1 MSQTILN
8 ITMSL
13 DGCVAGANVSMANP
27 MGDGGEALHDWMFGA
42 KTDADAEIIAAMRR
56 AMGAVVLGRRTF
68 DLGEG
73 PWGDEP
79 PFPLPCFVVTHRPRP
94 VLMKSGTPMTFV
106 TDGIERAL
114 ALAKEAADNRN
125 VIVMGG
131 ATIARQ
137 YITAGLLD
145 ELDIHVAHRLLGQGL
160 RLFEDTGAVELQM
173 IKTIESAAATHM
185 RFRVIGRK

>member
-1 MSQTILN
+1 MPKAILY

-13 DGCVAGANVSMANP
+13 DGFVAGANVSMTNP

-42 KTDADAEIIAAMRR
+42 KTEVDAAIVAELRR
-56 AMGAVVLGRRTF
+56 AIGAVVLGRRTF

-79 PFPLPCFVVTHRPRP
+79 PFPVPCFVVTHRPRA

-106 TDGIERAL
+106 TDGIEHAL
-114 ALAKEAADNRN
+114 DLAKEAAGDKA

-145 ELDIHVAHRLLGQGL
+145 ELDLHVAHRLLGQGL
-160 RLFEDTGAVELQM
+160 RLFEHTGAAELQL
-173 IKTIESAAATHM
+173 IKTVESAAATHM